1 MIKHYLNILLLFVN
15 CSLSYY
21 LFKDSNFF
29 YFSIAISFIIF
40 SVIVSCGVLFLKFNY
55 FLTSKTSL
63 NNGYCLLTFDDGPDP
78 LFTPQI
84 LKVLREEN
92 IKALFFIIGKKALEY
107 PDLVRQI
114 QDEGHLIGNHTF
126 NHNIF
131 LSLLPKKQILKE
143 IHEGDEAIRSI
154 IKQSPSYF
162 RPPIGYTNPNYARVL
177 KKLNLNTIG
186 WSLRSYDTVYKQ
198 ESKLIQRLINS
209 IKKNDIVLFHD
220 NLEITNNILLTF
232 IRLAKEKDI
241 IFVPLSSKESIFND

>member
-1 MIKHYLNILLLFVN
+1 MLKHYLNILLFILN
-15 CSLSYY
+15 CSVSFY
-21 LFKDSNFF
+21 LFKESNFF
-29 YFSIAISFIIF
+29 YYALAISIFIF
-40 SVIVSCGVLFLKFNY
+40 VVILSCGVLFLKFNY
-55 FLTSKTSL
+55 FLTATTSL
-63 NNGYCLLTFDDGPDP
+63 KNGYCLLTFDDGPDP
-78 LFTPQI
+78 IYTPQI

-92 IKALFFIIGKKALEY
+92 IKALFFIIGKKALEN
-107 PDLVRQI
+107 PALVKQI
-114 QDEGHLIGNHTF
+114 QAEGHLIGNHTF

-143 IHEGDEAIRSI
+143 IHEGDEAIQSI
-154 IKQSPSYF
+154 INQSTMYF

-198 ESKLIQRLINS
+198 ESKLIHRLINA

-220 NLEITNNILLTF
+220 NLEITNNILPTF

-241 IFVPLSSKESIFND
+241 IFVPLSYNENVFND